1 MSEERYVSLAE
12 VKEMLET
19 ESEKRELT
27 PEQKLS
33 LDHATKFAKISAK
46 DSRKLTEELCKVDFI
61 TPAIAAKVVD
71 LMPTHVDDVR
81 ILFTKER
88 LVLDKKQIE
97 QILKLVEKYL

>member
-19 ESEKRELT
+19 ESAKRELT

-33 LDHATKFAKISAK
+33 LDHASKFAKIEVKKA
-46 DSRKLTEELCKVDFI
+46 RKLREELCEIDFI
-61 TPAIAAKVVD
+61 APAMAAKIVD
-71 LMPTHVDDVR
+71 LMPTHVEDVR

>member
-19 ESEKRELT
+19 ETTKRELT

-33 LDHATKFAKISAK
+33 LDHATKFAKIDAGK
-46 DSRKLTEELCKVDFI
+46 ARKLTDELCKIDFV
-61 TPAIAAKVVD
+61 TPTIAVKIVD

>member
-19 ESEKRELT
+19 ELKQRELT

-33 LDHATKFAKISAK
+33 LDHATKFAKIDAK
-46 DSRKLTEELCKVDFI
+46 RAKKLNEELCKIDFI
-61 TPAIAAKVVD
+61 TPAIAVKIVD
-71 LMPTHVDDVR
+71 LMPTHSDDVR

-88 LVLDKKQIE
+88 MVLDKKQIE

>member
-33 LDHATKFAKISAK
+33 LDHASKFAKIKAK
-46 DSRKLTEELCKVDFI
+46 DARKLTEELCKVDFI